1 MNSILNPLGSTTIEM
16 YLRQGKEERSK
27 EIAIKMLKRGKPLIE
42 IIEDT
47 ELSEEFIRELATE
60 YKLNIKE

>member
-1 MNSILNPLGSTTIEM
+1 MNSVLNPLGSTTIEM
-16 YLRQGKEERSK
+16 YLKQGAEEERRT
-27 EIAIKMLKRGKPLIE
+27 IAIKMLKRGRPLIA

-47 ELSEEFIRELATE
+47 EFSEEFIRELAKK